1 MRIVI
6 CDDHQLLLEALA
18 TSLSSRGYVIE
29 AVVTTPVDAVQAV
42 ALHDPD
48 VLLLDVMYPE
58 ARGLWA
64 ARRVVEE
71 QSRTKVVLI
80 TGSDAFEPLVEALEI
95 GVAGYLR
102 KDQPISAIA
111 RALEAAQSDRPVIDT
126 TMLRQ
131 LRRSP
136 HRIPQPRSPVDTL
149 TARER
154 YVAEL
159 MAEGLGTNEIVRRL
173 DVSHSTVRTH
183 VQNILLK
190 LDVHTRLQA
199 VAKLSADER
208 FIAQRS
214 AHAS

>member
-18 TSLSSRGYVIE
+18 TSLSSRGYVVE
-29 AVVTTPVDAVQAV
+29 AVVTTPVDAVHAV

-58 ARGLWA
+58 AHGLGA
-64 ARRVVEE
+64 ARRVMAEHN
-71 QSRTKVVLI
+71 RTKVVLI
-80 TGSDAFEPLVEALEI
+80 TGSNAYEPLVEALEI

-102 KDQPISAIA
+102 KDQPITAIA
-111 RALEAAQSDRPVIDT
+111 AALEAAQSGRLVVDAA
-126 TMLRQ
+126 MLRQ

-136 HRIPQPRSPVDTL
+136 SRIPQQRSPVQTL
-149 TARER
+149 TTRER
-154 YVAEL
+154 HVAEL
-159 MAEGLGTNEIVRRL
+159 MADGLGTDEIVKRL
-173 DVSHSTVRTH
+173 GVSHSTVRTH

-199 VAKLSADER
+199 VAKLSADEH
-208 FIAQRS
+208 FTSGRS